1 MTNLLFKKI
10 IAKDGERELIDSSYE
25 EMTEF
30 ISGMSR
36 QDFMNSDVICI
47 KFLIS
52 DNQDFKD
59 AEETC
64 WYINPEFC
72 SKLSLYEEGEGKD
85 LDIPVENCY
94 PDYIFV
100 TTENDAIKMP
110 SNMLPELILMYI
122 PGKEESIFEKYVLFE
137 AELMRENLLY
147 APDSVKLEM
156 FLKSIND

>member
-1 MTNLLFKKI
+1 MTNLLFKKV

-30 ISGMSR
+30 ISGQCR
-36 QDFMNSDVICI
+36 QDFMHSDVICI

-72 SKLSLYEEGEGKD
+72 KKLSLSGESANDCAEEAS
-85 LDIPVENCY
+85 Y

-100 TTENDAIKMP
+100 TTENNAVKMP
-110 SNMLPELILMYI
+110 SNMLPELILMFV
-122 PGKEESIFEKYVLFE
+122 PDHEESIFETYSLFE

-147 APDSVKLEM
+147 APDSVKLEK
-156 FLKSIND
+156 FLQSIND